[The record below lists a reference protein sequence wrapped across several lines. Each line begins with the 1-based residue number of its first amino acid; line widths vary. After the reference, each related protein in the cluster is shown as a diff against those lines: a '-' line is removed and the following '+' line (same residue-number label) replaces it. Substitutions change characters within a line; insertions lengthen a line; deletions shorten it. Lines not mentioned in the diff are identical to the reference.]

1 MSKLKIALLS
11 YRSAPFGGGQGVY
24 VHDISKALAMKGH
37 QVDIISGPPYPK
49 ISENVNLIKLPGL
62 DLFQTFSFK
71 ERVRIFWEKKSK
83 TRFDYFEFCSV
94 LFGGFPEMLTF
105 GYRAKD
111 YLINN
116 SDYDIV
122 IDNQSISYGMLEIQ
136 KLLPLIEIIH
146 HPITKDYEHDL
157 QANNKLLYRFSRYRW
172 YSFLKMQKKVA
183 PHIKNIITPSL
194 NSLKDISRD
203 FKCNSNSMNV
213 IHNGLDVDIFIPY
226 SNIKRDQLRLIT
238 TASADVPLKGLDYT
252 LEALS
257 FLKKEFCDINLVVIG
272 KLKQEGHTSRLI
284 KRLGLENII
293 QFKTNLTKKE
303 ISEEYAC
310 SSIAIVSS
318 LYEGFGYPVIEAM
331 SCSVPLIAANTS
343 SIPELV
349 GDYAT
354 LIPSRDS
361 TSLAKSIKLVISD
374 YEKYKNIAEKGRLH
388 VLDNFSWTKITEEY
402 ESVIYKIIEDYKN
415 ANL

>member
-49 ISENVNLIKLPGL
+49 ISENVNLIELPGL

-303 ISEEYAC
+303 IAEEYAC

-388 VLDNFSWTKITEEY
+388 VIDNFNWTKITEEY
-402 ESVIYKIIEDYKN
+402 ESVMYKIIEDYKN